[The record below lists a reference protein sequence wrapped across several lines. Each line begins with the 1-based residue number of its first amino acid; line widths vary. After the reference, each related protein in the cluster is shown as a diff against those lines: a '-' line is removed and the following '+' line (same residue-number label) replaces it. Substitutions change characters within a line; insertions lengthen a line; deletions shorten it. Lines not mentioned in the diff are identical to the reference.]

1 MAEKNN
7 PYSRSRCEG
16 CGAALDSPDNRGK
29 ITCVYC
35 GAVYWRNDQQE
46 PKPSLST
53 ESPIDEQ
60 DYVPQNSPDSDNGSS
75 NNKTIVTLILSVVGI
90 LIFMCLLFVVLS
102 PKTTQNKR
110 TPAKIIK
117 PEMLSQLPV
126 NPIPAG
132 SQIAYADWGLTVY
145 PEISAK
151 GDSIL
156 VGMEITNYQSQERV
170 FLYTPN
176 GIVVKDNLGNIYSPS
191 IGNCEP
197 DLLYFNKQISINPNQ
212 TIKINSSSNL
222 CSRSSNFLPLYNGI
236 IPLDARKIILSFEK
250 FGVFNGLNV
259 EIDL

>member
-7 PYSRSRCEG
+7 PYSRFRCEG
-16 CGAALDSPDNRGK
+16 CGAALGSPDNRGK
-29 ITCVYC
+29 IICVYC

-46 PKPSLST
+46 PKPSLSP

-60 DYVPQNSPDSDNGSS
+60 DYVPQYSPDSDNGSS
-75 NNKTIVTLILSVVGI
+75 NNKTIITLILSVAGI

-145 PEISAK
+145 PEISTT
-151 GDSIL
+151 GDGIL
-156 VGMEITNYQSQERV
+156 VGMEIINYQSQERV

-176 GIVVKDNLGNIYSPS
+176 SIVVKDNLGNSYSPS

-197 DLLYFNKQISINPNQ
+197 DLLYFDKQVSINPNQ
-212 TIKINSSSNL
+212 TIKINSSSSW
-222 CSRSSNFLPLYNGI
+222 CSQSSHYLPPYHGI
-236 IPLDARKIILSFEK
+236 ISLDAKKIILAFEE
-250 FGVFNGLNV
+250 FGVFNGLKV
-259 EIDL
+259 EINL